1 MVKNIL
7 VALLLVILV
16 GCGSMSTTTEKD
28 IIEKADISTVSGYT
42 DSIKKTV
49 QVVNVDMTKLF
60 TLYPALQEKNVGL
73 GFAESVLDYLDE
85 TNRFIFTEEKAE
97 IKERMVTQFKASKK
111 GVFEEPIDGKGKIKA
126 ARYFVYVTVADFA
139 VDEDETVVKGK
150 AKVVVTTFIRLQVR
164 FVNAETG
171 QIYIG
176 SGEGEATKTGIFDN
190 IDKLYG
196 KKEGAPAAGGEAG
209 GETGAGAPPPPGGE
223 EAGGAPPPPPGGEG
237 GMPTERLV
245 RNDLDLI
252 LENTLFNSPETIDL
266 SKGRNSL
273 VEIDQKLKDLIDK

>member
-1 MVKNIL
+1 MVRNIL

-16 GCGSMSTTTEKD
+16 GCGTMSTTTEKD

-85 TNRFIFTEEKAE
+85 TNRFVFTEEKAE

-126 ARYFVYVTVADFA
+126 AQYFVYVTVADFA
-139 VDEDETVVKGK
+139 VDEDETVQKGK
-150 AKVVVTTFIRLQVR
+150 STVVVTTFIRLQVR
-164 FVNAETG
+164 FVDAKTG

-176 SGEGEATKTGIFDN
+176 SGEGESTKTGESFLKSLDMKFSQSTVGKATRKSLETATTKVVENLIRNGIFKN
-190 IDKLYG
+190 
-196 KKEGAPAAGGEAG
+196 
-209 GETGAGAPPPPGGE
+209 
-223 EAGGAPPPPPGGEG
+223 
-237 GMPTERLV
+237 
-245 RNDLDLI
+245 
-252 LENTLFNSPETIDL
+252 
-266 SKGRNSL
+266 
-273 VEIDQKLKDLIDK
+273 

>member
-1 MVKNIL
+1 MKIL
-7 VALLLVILV
+7 GNLAILLLLT
-16 GCGSMSTTTEKD
+16 GCGSMKTTTEGDAVETKS
-28 IIEKADISTVSGYT
+28 ISTVSDYNGVKT
-42 DSIKKTV
+42 TV
-49 QVVNVDMTKLF
+49 QVVNVDLEKVFKM
-60 TLYPALQEKNVGL
+60 YPGLQEKNVGL

-85 TNRFIFTEEKAE
+85 TNRFDFTEEKSE

-176 SGEGEATKTGIFDN
+176 SGEGEATKTGEAFLKSLDGMTFSQSTVGKATRKSLETASTNVIE
-190 IDKLYG
+190 KLIKNG
-196 KKEGAPAAGGEAG
+196 VFEK
-209 GETGAGAPPPPGGE
+209 
-223 EAGGAPPPPPGGEG
+223 
-237 GMPTERLV
+237 
-245 RNDLDLI
+245 
-252 LENTLFNSPETIDL
+252 
-266 SKGRNSL
+266 
-273 VEIDQKLKDLIDK
+273 